1 MNIFYEEDGSFKV
14 GSILADNTTSL
25 QVESTHGKRS
35 KIKTA
40 NVLLRFN
47 QPGLAEFIAQA
58 DEITASIDV
67 EFLWQCCP
75 PDEFSFDVLASEYV
89 GRAPSPL
96 ESAGVLICLHSSP
109 IYFYKKGKG
118 HYKAAPAE
126 ALQSALASAEKK
138 RLLAAAQARYTEELT
153 AFTLPPEFT
162 DKLPQLM
169 YKPDRNTI
177 EAKALEAACAATHLS
192 AAHLLQRCGALPSSQ
207 NYHFQRFLF
216 EHFPRGSGFP
226 DVAFNLESDQ
236 SDELPLAPVTAFSID
251 DATTTEIDDAFSV
264 RQLANGNWHVGV
276 HIAAPALGIAPGSPS
291 DRVAAQRLS
300 TIYMPGD
307 KITMLPDNVVQA
319 FTLSTGKTCPTL
331 SMYLEVDADTL
342 AVLATESRVE
352 RIAIAANLRHDTLE
366 PLFNEDTLAAGK
378 HDYPFAPELTLLWRI
393 AQSLEVAR
401 GKSSDS
407 NSQQVD
413 YNFYVDDDHITI
425 TNRRRGSPIDKVVS
439 ELMIFVNSEWGRLLA
454 AQDVAGI
461 YRTQNNGKVKMSTV
475 PAPHQGLGVAQYLW
489 SSSPLRRYVDLVN
502 QRQIIALL
510 RAETPPYG
518 KSDNTLFTVMS
529 DFDAAYTVYNEFQ
542 RNMERYWC
550 LRWLLQE
557 KVQQA
562 EATVLRENT
571 VRLTT
576 LPLLLRIPSLPE
588 LPPNTHITLEIG
600 EIDLL
605 ELNVQTRFIAAVEEA
620 TA

>member
-58 DEITASIDV
+58 EEIAASIDV

-138 RLLAAAQARYTEELT
+138 RLLAASQARYTEELT

-236 SDELPLAPVTAFSID
+236 SDELPLAPVTA
-251 DATTTEIDDAFSV
+251 
-264 RQLANGNWHVGV
+264 
-276 HIAAPALGIAPGSPS
+276 
-291 DRVAAQRLS
+291 
-300 TIYMPGD
+300 
-307 KITMLPDNVVQA
+307 ML
-319 FTLSTGKTCPTL
+319 C
-331 SMYLEVDADTL
+331 
-342 AVLATESRVE
+342 
-352 RIAIAANLRHDTLE
+352 
-366 PLFNEDTLAAGK
+366 
-378 HDYPFAPELTLLWRI
+378 
-393 AQSLEVAR
+393 
-401 GKSSDS
+401 
-407 NSQQVD
+407 
-413 YNFYVDDDHITI
+413 
-425 TNRRRGSPIDKVVS
+425 
-439 ELMIFVNSEWGRLLA
+439 
-454 AQDVAGI
+454 
-461 YRTQNNGKVKMSTV
+461 
-475 PAPHQGLGVAQYLW
+475 W
-489 SSSPLRRYVDLVN
+489 SC
-502 QRQIIALL
+502 
-510 RAETPPYG
+510 G
-518 KSDNTLFTVMS
+518 M
-529 DFDAAYTVYNEFQ
+529 
-542 RNMERYWC
+542 
-550 LRWLLQE
+550 
-557 KVQQA
+557 
-562 EATVLRENT
+562 
-571 VRLTT
+571 
-576 LPLLLRIPSLPE
+576 
-588 LPPNTHITLEIG
+588 
-600 EIDLL
+600 
-605 ELNVQTRFIAAVEEA
+605 
-620 TA
+620 